1 MAILADDISINTMIG
16 SGSIITGNVK
26 IDGFVRVDGD
36 IDGNLET
43 TGKIIIGD
51 KARIRGN
58 VSSSSVIVGGIVNGD
73 IIAPDFVQIFS
84 SAIIL
89 GDVISKRVK
98 VEQGAIIEGYCLSV
112 SDEEEF
118 TRLKERWQD
127 KRSVT
132 EKTFFGKH

>member
-1 MAILADDISINTMIG
+1 M
-16 SGSIITGNVK
+16 
-26 IDGFVRVDGD
+26 
-36 IDGNLET
+36 ET

-51 KARIRGN
+51 KARIRGD

>member
-26 IDGFVRVDGD
+26 ISGFVRVDGD

-51 KARIRGN
+51 KARIRGD